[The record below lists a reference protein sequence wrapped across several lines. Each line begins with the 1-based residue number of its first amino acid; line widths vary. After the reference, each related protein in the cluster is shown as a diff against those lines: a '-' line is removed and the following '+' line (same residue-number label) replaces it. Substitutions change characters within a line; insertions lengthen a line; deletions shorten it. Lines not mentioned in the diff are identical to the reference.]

1 VKGDSARDFC
11 RVALFYW
18 RESEKENHHH
28 TFRST
33 GCFPSERQEAAQV
46 KMKIFTGYGDTF
58 VLEGELNEWLAKN
71 PYITIRNIR
80 QSYVSS
86 NEQLCTLMS
95 VWYDN

>member
-1 VKGDSARDFC
+1 LAGIRKGDPSADRGQSVP
-11 RVALFYW
+11 RAVSPGSG
-18 RESEKENHHH
+18 R
-28 TFRST
+28 
-33 GCFPSERQEAAQV
+33 RQKHM
-46 KMKIFTGYGDTF
+46 KMKIFTGYGDTV

-86 NEQLCTLMS
+86 KEQLCTLMS